1 MADWARK
8 YFQPGGGDALLLYL
22 IYGEFAQ
29 SPACPRG
36 RYDTGGL
43 PEGVEMTRHT
53 RCDQPDALEYW
64 ATAATFH
71 DLVREA
77 RLEDAVFGVPDMLRI
92 QGVVRDP
99 NSLQ

>member
-1 MADWARK
+1 
-8 YFQPGGGDALLLYL
+8 
-22 IYGEFAQ
+22 
-29 SPACPRG
+29 
-36 RYDTGGL
+36 
-43 PEGVEMTRHT
+43 MTRHT